1 MGVKAASGVV
11 VALGFLLSSCAS
23 DGARGGAQGVTAGS
37 SLAVTVSSGLPS
49 AAPVAPKSSPVVR
62 PIVTSSPTPPAT
74 VAPIPSTAVFGYP
87 SVGVLT
93 AAAPRPGDH
102 AAVPEATA
110 VQQIEHP
117 LSSPRV
123 AGPPRIVGLARV
135 TAVGGSLSFD
145 GPGPASSVHDMLAWV
160 GAYELDRNADP
171 KCPPEPTG
179 PASPP
184 ASLPP
189 LMAHY
194 YFVVLVDA
202 STAQVI
208 SWQEDASG
216 LVIRQCAGLPVT

>member
-37 SLAVTVSSGLPS
+37 SLAVTVSSRLPS
-49 AAPVAPKSSPVVR
+49 AAPVAAKSSPVVR
-62 PIVTSSPTPPAT
+62 PIVTSSPAPPAT

-93 AAAPRPGDH
+93 AAAPRPGDR
-102 AAVPEATA
+102 ATIPEATA
-110 VQQIEHP
+110 LQEIEHP

-135 TAVGGSLSFD
+135 TAVGGSLSGAA
-145 GPGPASSVHDMLAWV
+145 GPTPTVQDTLAWV
-160 GAYELDRNADP
+160 GAYELDRNAEP
-171 KCPPEPTG
+171 KCPAEPVG
-179 PASPP
+179 PTPAP

-202 STAQVI
+202 STGQVVT
-208 SWQEDASG
+208 WEEDESG
-216 LVIRQCAGLPVT
+216 LTMRQCAGLPVT

>member
-23 DGARGGAQGVTAGS
+23 DGARGGTQGVTAGS

-135 TAVGGSLSFD
+135 TAVGGYLSGD
-145 GPGPASSVHDMLAWV
+145 AAPTPSVHDMLAWV
-160 GAYELDRNADP
+160 GAYELDRSAGP
-171 KCPPEPTG
+171 KCPAEPPG
-179 PASPP
+179 SPSAP

-202 STAQVI
+202 STGGVTT
-208 SWQEDASG
+208 WEEDESG
-216 LVIRQCAGLPVT
+216 LTMRQCAGLPVT